1 MDGGKGKPISF
12 RIMTACLEEGTDRPL
27 HLFHGNK
34 ELIRD
39 SQDFANFFII
49 AVIFKKKKIWN
60 EIRNSKISEKKI

>member
-34 ELIRD
+34 EVEIQGQSGLCQFLYYSSD
-39 SQDFANFFII
+39 L
-49 AVIFKKKKIWN
+49 KKN
-60 EIRNSKISEKKI
+60 LE